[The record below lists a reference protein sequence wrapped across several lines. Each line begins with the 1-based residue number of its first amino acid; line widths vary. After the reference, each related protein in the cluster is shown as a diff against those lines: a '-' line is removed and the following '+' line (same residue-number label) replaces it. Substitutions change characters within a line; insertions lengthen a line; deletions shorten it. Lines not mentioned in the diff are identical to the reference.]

1 LSEDR
6 LQRRHHSQK
15 FEDPVAVKMSLVI
28 TTRVLENVKRSR
40 RQSGDVCD
48 LLWTQFTEEEL
59 VEESIAHEGVLSKD
73 DDVVILNDSDNDKS
87 AEATRSQL
95 YGPSEHILE
104 DPIFESIEKWKKIE
118 LPLETSSNLPGDTST
133 FLDFFN
139 MLNADATAVGCYS
152 ASCVDGTST
161 ACVFSHPVPQN
172 GARVYT
178 PGNPCV
184 SGGKCNS
191 PKIGAC
197 EYGLCV
203 ITA

>member
-1 LSEDR
+1 
-6 LQRRHHSQK
+6 
-15 FEDPVAVKMSLVI
+15 M
-28 TTRVLENVKRSR
+28 
-40 RQSGDVCD
+40 QSGLPVLPIYSS
-48 LLWTQFTEEEL
+48 LLTFNGQVTGDHNESSREREEITPTKKWDCNLESFAERAVQKCPQQFSANISQENA
-59 VEESIAHEGVLSKD
+59 INSKY
-73 DDVVILNDSDNDKS
+73 
-87 AEATRSQL
+87 